1 MSNPSLDIKLT
12 DAELLRVPASDRI
25 SGFLPRGSQASRLG
39 DVIKRQNNLTGRGQ
53 RIYLIKSGEKLN
65 SHRLFLSAVLIGIR
79 EKKEGLPHV
88 ANTAGVRGSWEK
100 LFRNV
105 SEGLFRLAQ
114 GCGRDRNDHEKKINP
129 EFKKHLFTSGSNK
142 DKE

>member
-25 SGFLPRGSQASRLG
+25 SGSQASRLG

-53 RIYLIKSGEKLN
+53 RIYLIESGEKLN

-79 EKKEGLPHV
+79 EKKEALPHV
-88 ANTAGVRGSWEK
+88 VNTAGVSGSWEK

-114 GCGRDRNDHEKKINP
+114 GCGRDPK
-129 EFKKHLFTSGSNK
+129 
-142 DKE
+142 